1 MKTAVP
7 PKWLSD
13 SALDHLRA
21 AADAPDLSATRYVL
35 VDKLGQGGMSSVY
48 RVEDTI
54 LGRRVALKVIGFAD
68 ASGELAA
75 RLLHE
80 AKVIARLEHPGIV
93 PVHDVGTL
101 PDGRLFYTM
110 KLVRGQ
116 RLDQRVAKFGGLP
129 ERLRIFQRICEA
141 VSFAHAHGV
150 LHRDLKPQNVMVGPF
165 GEVLVMDWGLS
176 KLLCGTN
183 AAMAEKSH
191 PSALLAAQTPATGT
205 SDGTIL
211 GTPGYMA
218 PEQARGDVASL
229 DQRVDIYSL
238 GEVLKFLL
246 ESAFRDP
253 IPKALTAI
261 CGKASAAE
269 PQQRYDSAQEL
280 ASDVAHYLDG
290 LPVQAYPE
298 GPFAR
303 LWRWSG
309 KNSAWLLL
317 ILAYVLMRALLILWR
332 IR

>member
-1 MKTAVP
+1 MNTVAP
-7 PKWLSD
+7 LKWLSD
-13 SALDHLRA
+13 SALDRLRA
-21 AADAPDLSATRYVL
+21 AVDIPDLSGTRYL
-35 VDKLGQGGMSSVY
+35 LLDKLGQGGMSSVY
-48 RVEDTI
+48 RAEDTV
-54 LGRRVALKVIGFAD
+54 LGRHVALKVIGFAD

-80 AKVIARLEHPGIV
+80 AKVIAQLEHPGIV

-110 KLVRGQ
+110 KLVQGQ

-129 ERLRIFQRICEA
+129 ERLRMFQRICEA

-176 KLLCGTN
+176 KFLCAKNDVVT
-183 AAMAEKSH
+183 EELRPSS
-191 PSALLAAQTPATGT
+191 PSAKQTLATGT
-205 SDGTIL
+205 SHGTIL

-218 PEQARGDVASL
+218 PEQARGDVTTL
-229 DQRVDIYSL
+229 DQRADIYSL

-246 ESAFRDP
+246 EGAFRDP

-290 LPVQAYPE
+290 LPVKAYPE
-298 GPFAR
+298 RPFAR
-303 LWRWSG
+303 LWRWTA

-317 ILAYVLMRALLILWR
+317 ILAYILMRALLILWR

>member
-1 MKTAVP
+1 
-7 PKWLSD
+7 L
-13 SALDHLRA
+13 
-21 AADAPDLSATRYVL
+21 
-35 VDKLGQGGMSSVY
+35 
-48 RVEDTI
+48 
-54 LGRRVALKVIGFAD
+54 
-68 ASGELAA
+68 LAQ
-75 RLLHE
+75 
-80 AKVIARLEHPGIV
+80 LEHPGIV

-110 KLVRGQ
+110 KLVQGQ
-116 RLDQRVAKFGGLP
+116 RLDQRAAKFGGLP
-129 ERLRIFQRICEA
+129 ERLRMFQRICEA

-165 GEVLVMDWGLS
+165 GEVLVMDWSLS
-176 KLLCGTN
+176 KLLRAKNDVVEGGPRLSSPP
-183 AAMAEKSH
+183 AKES
-191 PSALLAAQTPATGT
+191 PATIT
-205 SDGTIL
+205 AHVTIL

-246 ESAFRDP
+246 EGAFRDP

-269 PQQRYDSAQEL
+269 PQQQYDSAQEL

-317 ILAYVLMRALLILWR
+317 ILAYVLMRTLLILWR
-332 IR
+332 IRLCL